1 MIVPTL
7 CVAFFIR
14 RVVRRSD
21 DDVCIEDRPPGRF
34 MRAGRRF
41 SFERNKSPT
50 DQVYRR
56 SGSGCWAYPL
66 PLIMPTGDVLA
77 FSREDSFEAVV
88 LPHLDAAT
96 TSPVGSCV
104 MPTLRKTYCRMRSC
118 GVDHRHVDARSHRR
132 SLAEAFSD
140 RRVPVG
146 AQGVPAVLERL
157 SDLDQPGD
165 LARAAGVSRKR

>member
-7 CVAFFIR
+7 WVAFFIR

-88 LPHLDAAT
+88 LPHLDAA
-96 TSPVGSCV
+96 
-104 MPTLRKTYCRMRSC
+104 
-118 GVDHRHVDARSHRR
+118 HN
-132 SLAEAFSD
+132 
-140 RRVPVG
+140 
-146 AQGVPAVLERL
+146 
-157 SDLDQPGD
+157 
-165 LARAAGVSRKR
+165 LARWLMRDADAAEDVLQDAIVRR